1 MSEIDQEITEAI
13 FESTKKCGQN
23 ESLAKKLL
31 AWFTALAVG
40 NESETAESRESVK
53 KYMDILLDDIE
64 IDSNGNGDQ

>member
-1 MSEIDQEITEAI
+1 MSEIDQEISGAVFEA
-13 FESTKKCGQN
+13 TKKFGQN

-40 NESETAESRESVK
+40 TESETTESRESVK

-64 IDSNGNGDQ
+64 IDSNGDGDQ